1 MGRLRLG
8 SSLGPMAGCDG
19 ARGRP
24 TFFFCLEPAG
34 NLSPSIFLGNLLGQP
49 LAAHRGDDDDD
60 DDVEKDDDDDD
71 DDDG

>member
-1 MGRLRLG
+1 MEARSGQWLAA
-8 SSLGPMAGCDG
+8 M
-19 ARGRP
+19 ARGAVLR
-24 TFFFCLEPAG
+24 FVLEPAG